1 MITLL
6 GIIAGICTSI
16 SFIPQAIQTIKTK
29 NTEGI
34 SLITYILFFIGVS
47 SWVVYGALKWD
58 LAVLLTNV
66 VTLVPCS
73 VILGLKL
80 KSLYL

>member
-6 GIIAGICTSI
+6 GMIAGICTSI

-80 KSLYL
+80 KSLDL

>member
-6 GIIAGICTSI
+6 GMIAGICTSV

-80 KSLYL
+80 KSLDL